1 MTYALEDIGQSLKA
15 ARERRGLS
23 QRALADAAG
32 TDQARISKIE
42 NGDIDLRLSSLIDLA
57 RTLGLEVILAER
69 HHLPAIKAMTREKAM
84 DADPKRK
91 AEFLRN
97 IEGNLER
104 FLVEQPDNFLLK
116 RAKNVLPGLSV
127 VGLTET
133 DLSLLKQAR
142 TALSNATPGSLD
154 ALTPILRALIR
165 LRNEKAH
172 GVLESESAPR
182 PAYSLDDDDE

>member
-1 MTYALEDIGQSLKA
+1 MTYALEDIGASLKR

-23 QRALADAAG
+23 QRAAANAAG

-42 NGDIDLRLSSLIDLA
+42 NGEIDLRLSSLIDLV
-57 RTLGLEVILAER
+57 RTLGLELILTER
-69 HHLPAIKAMTREKAM
+69 HHLPAIEAMISEEA
-84 DADPKRK
+84 DAAPKRK

-104 FLVEQPDNFLLK
+104 FLVEHPDNHLLQQA
-116 RAKNVLPGLSV
+116 RNALPSLSV
-127 VGLTET
+127 AGLTET
-133 DLSLLKQAR
+133 DLSVLKQVR
-142 TALSNATPGSLD
+142 TAMSNTPLENVT
-154 ALTPILRALIR
+154 ALTPILRTLIQ

-172 GVLESESAPR
+172 GVPETANQQR